1 MSDISCMSFNIL
13 DWDTHHD
20 GYEPA
25 EKRFDYVLKIIE
37 KYDPDLLGVQE
48 AAEIGSFSESIFDWC
63 GKLTAALEERGWA
76 ASLLRDQEG
85 FRLEKMNIGC
95 GLIIF
100 YKKDRFTLTDSGC
113 HGYEMDINRYY
124 QWVKLIDEKYK
135 KPVLFTN
142 THFSIDQKVVDT
154 ISNSAGNAYRT
165 VEAMRL
171 LNFWNKN
178 CPPDTALF
186 ATGDYNSTPAS
197 GAQTLLRSKQ
207 FKPSNLVA
215 LSWDD
220 CGSMHTSRQFY
231 TLDYCY
237 VNPSAQQIDEY
248 RVIKDI
254 FPADRTEYALAGY
267 PSDHRPLLTRAT
279 YKTDL
284 EEAQKL

>member
-13 DWDTHHD
+13 DWDTHCD

-25 EKRFDYVLKIIE
+25 EKRFGYVLGIIE

-48 AAEIGSFSESIFDWC
+48 AAEIGSSPNSVFDWC
-63 GKLTAALEERGWA
+63 GRLTAALDERGFA
-76 ASLLRDQEG
+76 ASLLRDG
-85 FRLEKMNIGC
+85 KDFKLGKMNIGC

-100 YKKDRFTLTDSGC
+100 YKKNRFTLTDSGC
-113 HGYEMDINRYY
+113 HDYEHDPDRYY
-124 QWVKLIDEKYK
+124 QWVRLTDEKYK
-135 KPVLFTN
+135 KPILFTN
-142 THFSIDQKVVDT
+142 THFSIDPYIIDGW
-154 ISNSAGNAYRT
+154 NSAAGNAYRT
-165 VEAMRL
+165 VEAVKL
-171 LNFWNKN
+171 LKFWHKN

-186 ATGDYNSTPAS
+186 ATGDYNSTPSATPQALLS
-197 GAQTLLRSKQ
+197 GKR

-248 RVIKDI
+248 RVIKDT
-254 FPADRTEYALAGY
+254 FPSDSKEYAMAGY
-267 PSDHRPLLTRAT
+267 PSDHRPVLTRAT
-279 YKTDL
+279 YKTAP
-284 EEAQKL
+284 EETVKP